1 MSRFPRRITVV
12 LALLLIGLLGSR
24 LVVTSPNR
32 AARSAYAVESGQV
45 QAPRDQL
52 RQAKDLSQA
61 FRHVAKSIR
70 PAVVSISSVRRIVPA
85 ALQRQFGRDV
95 PGGIPKGAFEQRG
108 LGTGVVVS
116 EDGYIL
122 TNNHVVRAADEVN
135 VTLSDSRILSAKVV
149 GTDAKTD
156 LAVLKIDTSGLSFAK
171 LGDSD
176 AIDVGEWALA
186 IGSPFGLAQT
196 VTAGIISAKGRSNV
210 GITDYE
216 DFLQTDAAINP
227 GNSGGPLVN
236 LDGQVIGIN
245 TAIASRSGGYM
256 GIGFAIPSNL
266 ARPVMQSI
274 IKDGHVKRG
283 WLGVA
288 IQDLTK
294 DLADSLQLDSRDG
307 VLVGNVIAGSP
318 ADEAGLQSG
327 DIILRFGGKPPRTAN
342 QLRNA
347 VAATAPDTETVVA
360 LFRDGKT
367 RTLKVVIGWLENSLN
382 RKQR

>member
-1 MSRFPRRITVV
+1 MA
-12 LALLLIGLLGSR
+12 LALLLIGFLGGRRVITPLNWESQ
-24 LVVTSPNR
+24 
-32 AARSAYAVESGQV
+32 SAYAVESGQA
-45 QAPRDQL
+45 QAPPDQL
-52 RQAKDLSQA
+52 QQAKDLSRG

-70 PAVVSISSVRRIVPA
+70 PAVVSISSVRRIVPTA
-85 ALQRQFGRDV
+85 QQRQFGRDV
-95 PGGIPKGAFEQRG
+95 PGGIPERGFEQRG
-108 LGTGVVVS
+108 SGSGVVVS

-135 VTLSDSRILSAKVV
+135 VTLSDSRTLSAKVI
-149 GTDAKTD
+149 GTDEKTD

-274 IKDGHVKRG
+274 IKDGHVERG

-347 VAATAPDTETVVA
+347 VAATAPDTKTVVA
-360 LFRDGKT
+360 VFRNGQT
-367 RTLKVVIGWLENSLN
+367 RTLKVAIGRLENSLK

>member
-85 ALQRQFGRDV
+85 ALQSQLGRDV

-108 LGTGVVVS
+108 FGTGVVVS

-135 VTLSDSRILSAKVV
+135 VTLSDSRTLSAKVV
-149 GTDAKTD
+149 GTDQKTD
-156 LAVLKIDTSGLSFAK
+156 LAVLKIDTSGLSFAT

-274 IKDGHVKRG
+274 IKDGHVERG
-283 WLGVA
+283 WLGAA

-294 DLADSLQLDSRDG
+294 ELADSLQLDSRDG

-318 ADEAGLQSG
+318 ADEAGLQPG
-327 DIILRFGGKPPRTAN
+327 DIVLKFAGNIMRTAN

-347 VAATAPDTETVVA
+347 VAATAPDTNTELAV
-360 LFRDGKT
+360 LRDGQT
-367 RTLKVVIGWLENSLN
+367 ETFKVVIGQHESNV
-382 RKQR
+382 RKD